1 MRLLSHIMAR
11 AEEGAKVIVS
21 LSSHSVAIDGVAVDL
36 SEWAESDAASPNAA
50 LAEIEHAFD
59 VYRRSLSSEVEPKNR
74 HEWFHAGP
82 CSEDEILWGE
92 DRSLARLRLELT
104 VLRNILN
111 GSLTPD
117 TQPFIGK
124 WFWQS
129 AVHPELVILRE
140 WL

>member
-1 MRLLSHIMAR
+1 MRLLTHIMAR
-11 AEEGAKVIVS
+11 AEEGARVAVS

-36 SEWAESDAASPNAA
+36 TEWAESDAASPDAA

-59 VYRRSLSSEVEPKNR
+59 VYRRSLPSEVEPKNR
-74 HEWFHAGP
+74 HEWFHAAP
-82 CSEDEILWGE
+82 CTEDEILWGE
-92 DRSLARLRLELT
+92 DRSLARLRLELAL
-104 VLRNILN
+104 LRNISN
-111 GSLTPD
+111 GSLTPN
-117 TQPFIGK
+117 TQPFIDK